1 MQAFVRGRSLCS
13 FIVGCGRCGAVLLVL
28 VAAVV
33 VVMMAVM
40 AKAIMA
46 DVGSSGD
53 SDARSRIAKVG
64 RCDGYV

>member
-1 MQAFVRGRSLCS
+1 MQAFVRGRLLCS
-13 FIVGCGRCGAVLLVL
+13 FIVGCGAVLLVL

-33 VVMMAVM
+33 VVMMVVM

-53 SDARSRIAKVG
+53 SDARSCIAKVG